1 MPKTKSLNTVID
13 AVVETLQAREKLGR
27 RLDEAMV
34 ERILIDE
41 VGWEKAEELLDRI
54 LIEPIIQETIEV
66 DNMDFSEPSDSVGGY
81 WFETEAGR
89 RDYERDVLERR

>member
-13 AVVETLQAREKLGR
+13 AVVETLQARQKLGR
-27 RLDEAMV
+27 RLDEDMV

-41 VGWEKAEELLDRI
+41 VGWERAGELLDRI
-54 LIEPIIQETIEV
+54 LIDPVIQATIEV
-66 DNMDFSEPSDSVGGY
+66 DKLDFSEPSNSVGGY

-89 RDYERDVLERR
+89 RDYMRDVL

>member
-1 MPKTKSLNTVID
+1 MNQTKSLNTVID
-13 AVVETLQAREKLGR
+13 AVVDTLIVRQKLGR

-66 DNMDFSEPSDSVGGY
+66 DKLDFSEPSDSVGGH

-89 RDYERDVLERR
+89 RDYMRDVL

>member
-1 MPKTKSLNTVID
+1 MRQTDELNTVID
-13 AVVETLQAREKLGR
+13 AVIETLIVRQKLGR

-41 VGWEKAEELLDRI
+41 VGWEKAEEMLDRV
-54 LIEPIIQETIEV
+54 LIDPVIQATIEV
-66 DNMDFSEPSDSVGGY
+66 DKLDFSEPSNSVGGY

-89 RDYERDVLERR
+89 RDYERNVL

>member
-1 MPKTKSLNTVID
+1 MRQTASLNTVID
-13 AVVETLQAREKLGR
+13 AVVDTLLVRQKLGR

-66 DNMDFSEPSDSVGGY
+66 DNMDFSEPSDSVCGY
-81 WFETEAGR
+81 LFEKQV
-89 RDYERDVLERR
+89 DYESFKQTRI

>member
-1 MPKTKSLNTVID
+1 MLQTDELNTVID
-13 AVVETLQAREKLGR
+13 AVVETLQARQKLGR

-41 VGWEKAEELLDRI
+41 VGWERAEGLLDRI
-54 LIEPIIQETIEV
+54 LIEPIIRETIEV
-66 DNMDFSEPSDSVGGY
+66 DKLDFSEPGNSVGGY

-89 RDYERDVLERR
+89 RDYMRDVL

>member
-1 MPKTKSLNTVID
+1 MNQTDELNTVID
-13 AVVETLQAREKLGR
+13 AVVETLIVRQKLGR
-27 RLDEAMV
+27 CLDEAMV

-66 DNMDFSEPSDSVGGY
+66 NNMDFSEPNDNVGNY
-81 WFETEAGR
+81 WCDRPA
-89 RDYERDVLERR
+89 DYESYKRAVI

>member
-1 MPKTKSLNTVID
+1 VID
-13 AVVETLQAREKLGR
+13 AVVDTLLVRQKLGR

-66 DNMDFSEPSDSVGGY
+66 DKLDF
-81 WFETEAGR
+81 FRA
-89 RDYERDVLERR
+89 

>member
-1 MPKTKSLNTVID
+1 MNQTESLNTVID
-13 AVVETLQAREKLGR
+13 AVVDTLLVRQKLGR

-66 DNMDFSEPSDSVGGY
+66 DKLDF
-81 WFETEAGR
+81 FRA
-89 RDYERDVLERR
+89 

>member
-1 MPKTKSLNTVID
+1 MRQTASLTAVID
-13 AVVETLQAREKLGR
+13 AVVDTLLVRQKLGR

-66 DNMDFSEPSDSVGGY
+66 DKLDFSEPSNSVGGY

-89 RDYERDVLERR
+89 QDYMRDVL

>member
-1 MPKTKSLNTVID
+1 MQTDEINTVID
-13 AVVETLQAREKLGR
+13 AVVDTLIVRQKLGR

-66 DNMDFSEPSDSVGGY
+66 DKLDFSEPSNSVGGY

>member
-1 MPKTKSLNTVID
+1 MQTASLNTVID
-13 AVVETLQAREKLGR
+13 AVVDTLLVRQKLGR
-27 RLDEAMV
+27 RLDEDMV

-66 DNMDFSEPSDSVGGY
+66 DNMDFSEPNDNVGNY
-81 WFETEAGR
+81 WCDRPA
-89 RDYERDVLERR
+89 DYESYKRAVI